1 MSESSTLPASSTSPA
16 LSDAAAVDLLRDSA
30 LFRGCTPDDLSDL
43 ARLGEPQGFAPGE
56 DIITEGDA
64 PRYVYL
70 IQQGE
75 VSVLKVSPVAGH
87 HELVRLGA
95 GAYFGELALLEMGAR
110 SATVRARTA
119 VTVMAFPI
127 ASIVELS
134 ETRPHFARLVNGV
147 SREVAAR
154 LRHSNDAR
162 IEALD
167 RALEEEKTRAALGR
181 LLVSLIGVYSLY
193 NFLFSTATTVK
204 AVLGHTE
211 FASIPIIAF
220 MTAIQVQFMRRSG
233 YPARA
238 FGLTL
243 ENWRRHAAQA
253 VRFTVPL
260 IAGVIAAKVALV
272 SLVPAMH
279 GQPVFDIL
287 AAGSRVNPWLV
298 LAYLAFVPLQ
308 ELIVRGS
315 IQGALERSLL
325 GEHRVR
331 NAILASN
338 AIFAAGHL
346 HVSITL
352 SLIVLVTGLF
362 WGWLYSR
369 QHSLVGVSVSHLLL
383 GLTALEIVGFG
394 VLE

>member
-1 MSESSTLPASSTSPA
+1 MSESPTLPAATEV
-16 LSDAAAVDLLRDSA
+16 AAQDLLRDSA

-43 ARLGEPQGFAPGE
+43 ARLGEAQCFVAGE
-56 DIITEGDA
+56 DIIREGDE

-70 IQQGE
+70 VQQGE
-75 VSVLKVSPVAGH
+75 VSVLKVSPVAGQ

-95 GAYFGELALLEMGAR
+95 GAHFGELALLEMGAR
-110 SATVRARTA
+110 SATVRARTP
-119 VTVMAFPI
+119 VTVVAFPI
-127 ASIVELS
+127 ASIVELW
-134 ETRPHFARLVNGV
+134 ETRPHFARLVNGL

-167 RALEEEKTRAALGR
+167 RALEEERTRAALGR

-243 ENWRRHAAQA
+243 DHAGMPRRPRCSRCLSSRVWSRRRPPWWRGSPRCTAC
-253 VRFTVPL
+253 RSSRSWP
-260 IAGVIAAKVALV
+260 
-272 SLVPAMH
+272 PARASI
-279 GQPVFDIL
+279 P
-287 AAGSRVNPWLV
+287 GSRWATWP
-298 LAYLAFVPLQ
+298 
-308 ELIVRGS
+308 S
-315 IQGALERSLL
+315 CRS
-325 GEHRVR
+325 R
-331 NAILASN
+331 S
-338 AIFAAGHL
+338 
-346 HVSITL
+346 
-352 SLIVLVTGLF
+352 
-362 WGWLYSR
+362 
-369 QHSLVGVSVSHLLL
+369 
-383 GLTALEIVGFG
+383 
-394 VLE
+394 